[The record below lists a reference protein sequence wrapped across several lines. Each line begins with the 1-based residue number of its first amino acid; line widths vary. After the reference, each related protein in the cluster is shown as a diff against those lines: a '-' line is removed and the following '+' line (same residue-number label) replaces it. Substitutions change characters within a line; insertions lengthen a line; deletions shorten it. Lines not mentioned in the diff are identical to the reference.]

1 MLVDDV
7 FPFPYSLLF
16 ICFTS
21 GGSPDGEGP
30 VGLQHDHQA
39 GVVLEH
45 VGGHGQAL
53 VGNIIQHNFSNI
65 KKTFI

>member
-7 FPFPYSLLF
+7 FPFPCSLLF
-16 ICFTS
+16 MFFTFR
-21 GGSPDGEGP
+21 GSPDGEGP
-30 VGLQHDHQA
+30 VGLQHDYQA

-53 VGNIIQHNFSNI
+53 VGNIIHHNFSII
-65 KKTFI
+65 KKPS